1 MKNSNGLLIA
11 LLVISA
17 PLLAQAQGL
26 ITAVAGNGSIGFSGD
41 GGPATS
47 ATLGLPNGLGADS
60 AGNFYIVDAL
70 NNRIRKVDASGII
83 RTVAGNGFPLFSGD
97 GGLATSAG
105 FALGGTAVHQGVAL
119 DQAGNIYFTDADDNR
134 IRKVDTNGIITTFA
148 GAGNL
153 GTSGFS
159 GDGGR
164 AVDAKLSVPFGVA
177 VDSHGNVYI
186 ADTGNGRIRKVDTSG
201 IITTVVGRGNGFDLG
216 DGGSAIQ
223 AQLANPSDVA
233 VDSKGNIYVADF
245 GNNALRKVD
254 TSGTINTIV
263 HNLFGRC
270 QAGSTP
276 VANADTGMA
285 AALAVDGADNLYI
298 ADQSGSCIHKLD
310 TAGNVTTWA
319 GGGIDQTGDD
329 IPATSIALGSV
340 RGVAVD
346 GAGNVYLVDH
356 SRGKVFKVAATAAAT
371 PVVTAALNG
380 ASFGSG
386 APLVQGSLASL
397 FGTALAPSAAFAP
410 SVPLPQTLVGVSV
423 TIGGVAAP
431 LLFVSATQI
440 NLQVPWN
447 LQSQAQDVLVK
458 VNGTVSASFSAMVGS
473 LAPGI
478 FTTQFG
484 VGPAIAIN
492 LDGTLA
498 QPAGSIPGL
507 TTRPAKPGDTII
519 VLATGLGLVIPPLA
533 SGSAPGAT
541 LTQTIIKPTVLIGGV
556 DAPVSFSGLS
566 PQFVGVNQLNVV
578 VPNVAPGV
586 VSLQINQGGRLST
599 DKVTIAV
606 GN

>member
-17 PLLAQAQGL
+17 PLLAPAQGL

-70 NNRIRKVDASGII
+70 NNRIRKVDTSGII
-83 RTVAGNGFPLFSGD
+83 RTVAGDGIPLMSGD

-105 FALGGTAVHQGVAL
+105 IALGGTAVHQGVVV
-119 DQAGNIYFTDADDNR
+119 DHAGNIYFTDSDDNR
-134 IRKVDTNGIITTFA
+134 IRKVDTSGIITTVA
-148 GAGNL
+148 GAGTL

-164 AVDAKLSVPFGVA
+164 AVDAKLSVPYGVA
-177 VDSHGNVYI
+177 LDNAGNLYI

-201 IITTVVGRGNGFDLG
+201 IITTVVGRGNGSDLG
-216 DGGSAIQ
+216 DGGPATQ

-233 VDSKGNIYVADF
+233 VDSKGNIYVADY

-285 AALAVDGADNLYI
+285 AALAIDGADNLYI

-310 TAGNVTTWA
+310 TSGNVTTWA

-371 PVVTAALNG
+371 PVVTSALNG

-410 SVPLPQTLVGVSV
+410 SVPLPFTLAGVSV
-423 TIGGVAAP
+423 TIGGVPAP
-431 LLFVSATQI
+431 LIFVSSAQI

-447 LQSQAQDVLVK
+447 LQSQAQDVVVK

-473 LAPGI
+473 LAPGV
-478 FTTQFG
+478 FTTQYG

-498 QPAGSIPGL
+498 QPVGSIPGL
-507 TTRPAKPGDTII
+507 VTRPAKPGDII
-519 VLATGLGLVIPPLA
+519 IILATGLGLVIPPLP
-533 SGSAPGAT
+533 SGAAPGQT
-541 LTQTIIKPTVLIGGV
+541 LTQTIIQPTVLIGGANAEV
-556 DAPVSFSGLS
+556 KFSGLS

-578 VPNVAPGV
+578 VPNVPPGV
-586 VSLQINQGGRLST
+586 VSLQIDQGGRLST
-599 DKVTIAV
+599 DKVTMAV